1 MPRNDTYQSFS
12 NYKKLISSTYNPHA
26 MDAVTLALD
35 ALRKGDIILLYD
47 ADGREEETD
56 FVMASQFVK
65 PKDIAQMR
73 RDGGGLICTT
83 VDPVCREKLALPYLT
98 ELYQE
103 AENEYPIVK
112 RLVPNDI
119 PYDEKSAFTLT
130 INHRKTFTGI
140 SDNDRALTISE
151 FAALCGSAR
160 TMSGEEVQRE
170 FGKNFRSPGHIHLL
184 NASNGLLDARKGHTE
199 LSTAMMSMAGLVP
212 SATICEMVGNNGHS
226 TPKNDSLTYAEE
238 RELVFIEGKDVVE
251 VWVARN
257 EGR

>member
-1 MPRNDTYQSFS
+1 
-12 NYKKLISSTYNPHA
+12 
-26 MDAVTLALD
+26 MDAVMQALD
-35 ALRKGDIILLYD
+35 ALKRGELVLLYD

-56 FVMASQFVK
+56 FVMASQFVT
-65 PKDIAQMR
+65 PKAIAQMR

-83 VDPVCREKLALPYLT
+83 VDPVCTQKLALPYLT
-98 ELYQE
+98 DLYKE
-103 AENEYPIVK
+103 AEGAYPIVK
-112 RLVPNDI
+112 ALIPNDI

-151 FAALCGSAR
+151 FAKLCDNAKGMDDEQAR
-160 TMSGEEVQRE
+160 HE

-199 LSTAMMSMAGLVP
+199 LSTAMMSMAGLIP

-226 TPKNDSLTYAEE
+226 TPKRDSLAYARE
-238 RELVFIEGKDVVE
+238 RELVFIEGRDVID
-251 VWVARN
+251 VWNSRN
-257 EGR
+257 KRR